1 MQAFTAV
8 YLPGWLIFIGGMLI
22 ISSVNAATV
31 QAMVNRAGRS
41 NTQLWYMKPGVFVHE
56 LLHAVVARLFGLQ
69 VTNFSM
75 RADVVSGSA
84 AHVSLRYNRR
94 SPWAQ
99 LGLFLSSS
107 ASVWGISTVLLI
119 MGRWAFFPTDG
130 RLWPVLTAATSLNE
144 KWLAMRGLIQ
154 INWVWFAAFI
164 VTALVLT
171 PGIALSAQDLRNMW
185 RSAPIVFLLTIVIF
199 YVFLTFWPA
208 GFAWWSL
215 LNLNVLLLDAIMLLF
230 SILIW
235 LLASIL

>member
-41 NTQLWYMKPGVFVHE
+41 NTQLWYMKPGIFVHE

-94 SPWAQ
+94 SLWAQ
-99 LGLFLSSS
+99 LVLFLSSS
-107 ASVWGISTVLLI
+107 APVWGISTVLLI

-144 KWLAMRGLIQ
+144 K
-154 INWVWFAAFI
+154 WFAAFI